1 MAETK
6 MKVEGLRDLEK
17 SLRGLQK
24 EYGGKAATQAM
35 RPSMKAAMAPMED
48 TVRNNT
54 PVDIGA
60 LRDSTKLKIGK
71 PTKKMLSS
79 AHYNSTTIIY
89 GQVGWFWRGRSLW
102 TRALAVEYGTR
113 DKPAGYVLR
122 SAMDTHHQGM
132 INRFKDTLGTS
143 IEKKATQLAKKRSKV

>member
-35 RPSMKAAMAPMED
+35 RPAVKAAMTPIED

-54 PVDIGA
+54 PVDTGS
-60 LRDSTKLKIGK
+60 LRDSTKTKIGK

-89 GQVGWFWRGRSLW
+89 GQVGWFWRGQSLW
-102 TRALAVEYGTR
+102 YKSLAVEYGTR
-113 DKPAGYVLR
+113 NTPAKFILR

-132 INRFKDTLGTS
+132 INRFKDTLAPS
-143 IEKKATQLAKKRSKV
+143 IEKKAKQLAKKRSKV